1 MIIFFVFLMVLMFVG
16 VLIAMSCRRKPQPPA
31 PVTTIDPDHLTK
43 PQIVHL
49 VLFSTTYPYRE
60 MMEITRPWYAKQSPT
75 VRTIFYCFDE
85 SINGEWQYCSKEMCL
100 RIRGKETY
108 VPGILLKT
116 LQAIRIVLELF
127 PNCEY
132 IVRSNVSSVIDI
144 PKLVQELNAQLIPV
158 QYGGFML
165 NELRWI
171 DPAGGVVDETWWGTR
186 YASGTCFIL
195 SRALASEMINQI
207 HQFRLNLVD
216 DLSIGVWM
224 REYAP
229 NVPIWQSSRKDWL
242 YRNRKSNRE
251 DDLVQMKML
260 VQQLTSE

>member
-1 MIIFFVFLMVLMFVG
+1 MMIYIVLIVLMI
-16 VLIAMSCRRKPQPPA
+16 VLIALAFICQRPNTKQSS
-31 PVTTIDPDHLTK
+31 TIATIAPDHFTK
-43 PQIVHL
+43 PEIIHL
-49 VLFSTTYPYRE
+49 VLFSTSFPYKQ
-60 MMEITRPWYAKQSPT
+60 MMEITRPFYSKQSST
-75 VRTIFYCFDE
+75 VCTIYYCFDE
-85 SINGEWQYCSKEMCL
+85 SIDGEWQYCAKDMCL

-108 VPGILLKT
+108 VPGILVKT

-144 PKLVQELNAQLIPV
+144 PKLVKELNSQLIPV

-165 NELRWI
+165 NELKWI

-195 SRALASEMINQI
+195 SRALSTEMINQI
-207 HQFRLNLVD
+207 HRFRLDLVD

-224 REYAP
+224 RECAP
-229 NVPIWQSSRKDWL
+229 NVPIWQSTAKDWL
-242 YRNRKSNRE
+242 YRNRKSNRQ
-251 DDLVQMKML
+251 DDLVQMKKL
-260 VQQLTSE
+260 VEQLL